1 VVAGPPLNGLA
12 DIRPR
17 DSEISSVPGH
27 MTPRRLLPAPRVPAL
42 LALLA
47 LVFLGTAWVATP
59 AGAQSEA
66 DAARCAFTKPEAIEA
81 NGGPL
86 GQSIWGRLCQVTDG
100 KPTFPEGVAITVSQ
114 NGEEVATGTTDDGG
128 IFVVEIPGNGTY
140 QVTLDTKTLP
150 KGFALTD
157 EDRATLDNV
166 NVNLGDQQVTF
177 RLGEDTRGSRDLQ
190 DYLTTAAKGL
200 RLGLILAVAA
210 VGLSLVYGVTGL
222 INFAHAE
229 LVTFGAIVAFVLNDA
244 GMPFWLCIP
253 FAIAAGC
260 LAGYANDRLLWRP
273 LRKRNMAMVSQMVVS
288 IGLSIALR
296 NIFLIGFGPN
306 SKRYT
311 AASGQREK
319 DFGLV
324 RLTPNDLIIM
334 GICVVVLVLVTL
346 MLRKTR
352 LGTAIRA
359 TADNPDLAASSGIG
373 VNKIIAIVWIICGG
387 MAALGGIMYGLSVT
401 VTSDMGFILL
411 LSMFAAVV
419 LGGLGNAYGALFGAI
434 ILGVMQETSGLFVDT
449 AYKFVVALA
458 VLIVVLLVRPQGLLG
473 TKERFG

>member
-1 VVAGPPLNGLA
+1 
-12 DIRPR
+12 
-17 DSEISSVPGH
+17 
-27 MTPRRLLPAPRVPAL
+27 MTLVRLLRTPRVPAL

-47 LVFLGTAWVATP
+47 LVLVSSLGVASP
-59 AGAQSEA
+59 AGGQETDA
-66 DAARCAFTKPEAIEA
+66 DLKRCAFTKAEAIEA

-86 GQSIWGRLCQVTDG
+86 GEALWGRLCQVDDG
-100 KPTFPEGVAITVSQ
+100 KPTFPEGVEITVSQ
-114 NGEEVATGTTDDGG
+114 GGEEVATGTTDEGG
-128 IFVVEIPGNGTY
+128 FFVVALPGNGTY
-140 QVTLDTKTLP
+140 QVTLDTETLP
-150 KGFALTD
+150 KGFELTD
-157 EDRATLDNV
+157 EGRATLNNV
-166 NVNLGDQQVTF
+166 KVNLGDQQVTF
-177 RLGEDTRGSRDLQ
+177 RLGEDVRSSRDLQ

-229 LVTFGAIVAFVLNDA
+229 LVTFGAIAAFILNDA

-260 LAGYANDRLLWRP
+260 AAGYANDRLLWRP
-273 LRKRNMAMVSQMVVS
+273 LRKRNMAMISQMVVS

-296 NIFLIGFGPN
+296 NIFLITFGPN
-306 SKRYT
+306 SRRYT

-319 DFGLV
+319 DLGLV

-334 GICVVVLVLVTL
+334 GICVVVLIAITL

-373 VNKIIAIVWIICGG
+373 VNKIIAIVWMICGA

>member
-1 VVAGPPLNGLA
+1 MSAL
-12 DIRPR
+12 RT
-17 DSEISSVPGH
+17 PGA
-27 MTPRRLLPAPRVPAL
+27 RRLPAL
-42 LALLA
+42 LGLLA
-47 LVFLGTAWVATP
+47 VVLLGSWWSAQP
-59 AGAQSEA
+59 AGAQSES
-66 DAARCAFTKPEAIEA
+66 DAVQCAFNKAKAVEA

-86 GQSIWGRLCQVTDG
+86 GPSIWGRLCQVQDG
-100 KPTFPEGVAITVSQ
+100 KTTFPEGVRITVSQ
-114 NGEEVATGTTDDGG
+114 DGKDVASDTTGKDGT
-128 IFVVEIPGNGTY
+128 FVITIPGNGTY
-140 QVTLDTKTLP
+140 QVTLDAKTLP
-150 KGFALTD
+150 KGFSLTD
-157 EDRATLDNV
+157 EDRATLEQV
-166 NVNLGDQQVTF
+166 NVNLGDQQVAF
-177 RLGEDTRGSRDLQ
+177 RLGEDSRGQRDLQ
-190 DYLTTAAKGL
+190 DYLTVAAKGL

-244 GMPFWLCIP
+244 GLAFWLCIP

-273 LRKRNMAMVSQMVVS
+273 LRKRNMSLVSQMVVS
-288 IGLSIALR
+288 IGLSIAVR
-296 NIFLIGFGPN
+296 NIFLIAFGPN

-334 GICVVVLVLVTL
+334 GICVVVLILVTL

-373 VNKIIAIVWIICGG
+373 VNRIIAIVWIVCGG
-387 MAALGGIMYGLSVT
+387 MAALGGILYGLSVT
-401 VTSDMGFILL
+401 VTSDMGFVLL

>member
-1 VVAGPPLNGLA
+1 MALLVLAVAGTLWSA
-12 DIRPR
+12 
-17 DSEISSVPGH
+17 S
-27 MTPRRLLPAPRVPAL
+27 
-42 LALLA
+42 
-47 LVFLGTAWVATP
+47 P
-59 AGAQSEA
+59 AGAQSTDSETQ
-66 DAARCAFTKPEAIEA
+66 RCVFTKPEAIEA

-86 GQSIWGRLCQVTDG
+86 GQSIWGRLCQVQDG
-100 KPTFPEGVAITVSQ
+100 KPTFPEGVTITVSQ
-114 NGEEVATGTTDDGG
+114 GGEEVGSATTDDGG
-128 IFVVEIPGNGTY
+128 VFVVELPGNGVY
-140 QVTLDTKTLP
+140 QVALDTKSLP

-157 EDRATLDNV
+157 EDLATLDNV
-166 NVNLGDQQVTF
+166 KVNLGDQQVTF
-177 RLGEDTRGSRDLQ
+177 RLGEDSRGSRDLQ
-190 DYLTTAAKGL
+190 DYLTVAAKGL

-229 LVTFGAIVAFVLNDA
+229 LVTFGAIVAFILNDA
-244 GMPFWLCIP
+244 GVPFWMCIP
-253 FAIAAGC
+253 LAIAAGGV
-260 LAGYANDRLLWRP
+260 AGYANDRLLWRP
-273 LRKRNMAMVSQMVVS
+273 LRKRNMSLVSQMVVS

-296 NIFLIGFGPN
+296 NIFLITFGPN
-306 SKRYT
+306 GRRYT

-319 DFGLV
+319 DLGLV
-324 RLTPNDLIIM
+324 RLTPNDLVIM
-334 GICVVVLVLVTL
+334 GICVVVLAGITW
-346 MLRKTR
+346 MLRRTR

-373 VNKIIAIVWIICGG
+373 VNRIIAIVWIICGG
-387 MAALGGIMYGLSVT
+387 MAALGGILYGLSVT

-458 VLIVVLLVRPQGLLG
+458 VLIIVLLVRPQGLLG

>member
-1 VVAGPPLNGLA
+1 MTA
-12 DIRPR
+12 DRMLR
-17 DSEISSVPGH
+17 
-27 MTPRRLLPAPRVPAL
+27 APRTLAAL
-42 LALLA
+42 LALA
-47 LVFLGTAWVATP
+47 VIGTLWFAAP
-59 AGAQSEA
+59 AGAQSDA
-66 DAARCAFTKPEAIEA
+66 DADEARCAFTKAEAIEA

-86 GQSIWGRLCQVTDG
+86 GDAIWGRLCQVIDG
-100 KPTFPEGVAITVSQ
+100 KASFPEGVEITVAQ
-114 NGEEVATGTTDDGG
+114 GGEEVAVGTTDDGG
-128 IFVVEIPGNGTY
+128 VFVVALPGNGTY
-140 QVTLDTKTLP
+140 QVSLDPESLP
-150 KGFALTD
+150 DGFSLTD
-157 EDRATLDNV
+157 EDRATLGSV

-177 RLGEDTRGSRDLQ
+177 RLGEDSRGQRDLQ

-200 RLGLILAVAA
+200 RLGLIIAVAA

-244 GMPFWLCIP
+244 GIPFWFCIP
-253 FAIAAGC
+253 LAIAAGC
-260 LAGYANDRLLWRP
+260 GAGWANDRLLWRP
-273 LRKRNMAMVSQMVVS
+273 LRKRNMAMISQMVVS

-296 NIFLIGFGPN
+296 NVFLIVFGPN
-306 SKRYT
+306 SKRYS
-311 AASGQREK
+311 AAAGQRER

-334 GICVVVLVLVTL
+334 GICVVVLIAITL

-434 ILGVMQETSGLFVDT
+434 ILGVMQETSGLFIDT